1 MNVRELDAEQQR
13 RTAFRA
19 LLAAPFV
26 GADDDDFALVRRHE
40 PELARTATDVFGYR
54 LLVGGTAARLVGAPT
69 ERSARRPLRVPP
81 TSVSGRKRP
90 RDEWPCLSDRG
101 AVLLLCI
108 LAALERGGAQ
118 TALAEL
124 ARDTAA
130 AAADCDPPLRI
141 DFEARAERLAFA
153 DALELLVAWGVLEHT
168 AGSKASYRSLEA
180 GDDEALLTV
189 DRRRLAALLR
199 DPAQALA
206 ADTARS
212 IDTLSEGYAPTIEG
226 ARRSLAHELARR
238 LMEDPVL
245 LLDELDDGA
254 RTYFLGQRAR
264 IEDAVASATGL
275 DVERRAEG
283 TALVTD
289 DRALTDLPFPTRAT
303 TKQVALLLCDAL
315 RHEAGA
321 TTQATGVV
329 AHERVVALV
338 RRLVTEHRAHWQR
351 DPQDPAVVAALT
363 ADAVA
368 TLVALDL
375 VAADPSGALR
385 LQPLAHRFRDPELS
399 RASEET
405 R

>member
-26 GADDDDFALVRRHE
+26 GAGEEVFPLIRRHE
-40 PELARTATDVFGYR
+40 PELTRMATDVFGYR
-54 LLVGGTAARLVGAPT
+54 LHVGTTAARLVGAPT
-69 ERSARRPLRVPP
+69 RRSARRPLRVPP
-81 TSVSGRKRP
+81 ASESGRKRP

-108 LAALERGGAQ
+108 LAVLERSGAQ

-130 AAADCDPPLRI
+130 AAADCEPPIVI

-153 DALELLVAWGVLEHT
+153 DGLELLVSWGVVEHT
-168 AGSKASYRSLEA
+168 AGSKASYRSLDA
-180 GDDEALLTV
+180 GEDEAFLTV

-199 DPAQALA
+199 DPAQAIA
-206 ADTARS
+206 ADTPEA
-212 IDTLSEGYAPTIEG
+212 IDAFGEGYAPTVEG
-226 ARRSLAHELARR
+226 ARRSVAHELARR
-238 LMEDPVL
+238 LVEDPVL

-289 DRALTDLPFPTRAT
+289 DRALTDLPFPTRSTA
-303 TKQVALLLCDAL
+303 KQAALLLCDAL
-315 RHEAGA
+315 HSEARSA
-321 TTQATGVV
+321 PVANGVV
-329 AHERVVALV
+329 ARERVLALV
-338 RRLVTEHRAHWQR
+338 RGLVAEHRPHWQR
-351 DPQDPAVVAALT
+351 DPKDPEAVAAL
-363 ADAVA
+363 AAGAVA
-368 TLVALDL
+368 TLIALDL

-385 LQPLAHRFRDPELS
+385 LLPLAHRFRDPELR
-399 RASEET
+399 RASQET
-405 R
+405 S

>member
-1 MNVRELDAEQQR
+1 MNIRELDAQQQR

-26 GADDDDFALVRRHE
+26 GADAEEFALVRRHE
-40 PELARTATDVFGYR
+40 PELARMATDVFGYR
-54 LLVGGTAARLVGAPT
+54 LNVGPTAARLVGAPT
-69 ERSARRPLRVPP
+69 ERSASRPLRVPP
-81 TSVSGRKRP
+81 ASVSGRKRP

-130 AAADCDPPLRI
+130 AAAECDPPI
-141 DFEARAERLAFA
+141 GVDFEARAERLAFA

-168 AGSKASYRSLEA
+168 AGSKASYRSLDA
-180 GDDEALLTV
+180 GEDEALLTV

-206 ADTARS
+206 ADTVQGIHAFA
-212 IDTLSEGYAPTIEG
+212 EGYAPTVEG

-238 LMEDPVL
+238 LVEDPAL

-264 IEDAVASATGL
+264 IEDAVANATGL

-303 TKQVALLLCDAL
+303 AKQAALLLCDAL
-315 RHEAGA
+315 HREARVAPAAG
-321 TTQATGVV
+321 GVV
-329 AHERVVALV
+329 GGERVVALV
-338 RRLVTEHRAHWQR
+338 RGLAAEHRAHWQR
-351 DPQDPAVVAALT
+351 DPQDPAVVTALA

-375 VAADPSGALR
+375 VAVDPSGALR
-385 LQPLAHRFRDPELS
+385 LRPLAHRFRDPELR
-399 RASEET
+399 RAPEEMS
-405 R
+405 

>member
-19 LLAAPFV
+19 LFAAPFV
-26 GADDDDFALVRRHE
+26 GDGEDAFALVRRHE
-40 PELARTATDVFGYR
+40 PELARMATDVFGYR
-54 LLVGGTAARLVGAPT
+54 LHVGPTAARLVGAPT
-69 ERSARRPLRVPP
+69 DRSARRPLRVPP
-81 TSVSGRKRP
+81 ASESGRRRP
-90 RDEWPCLSDRG
+90 RDEWPSLSDRG
-101 AVLLLCI
+101 AVLLLCT

-130 AAADCDPPLRI
+130 AAADCDPPIAI
-141 DFEARAERLAFA
+141 DFEARAERFAFA
-153 DALELLVAWGVLEHT
+153 DGIELLVSWGVLEHT

-180 GDDEALLTV
+180 GDDEAFLTV

-206 ADTARS
+206 ADSPAA
-212 IDTLSEGYAPTIEG
+212 IDTFGEGYAPTVEG
-226 ARRSLAHELARR
+226 ARRSVAHELARR
-238 LMEDPVL
+238 LVEDPVL

-264 IEDAVASATGL
+264 IEDGVASATGI

-289 DRALTDLPFPTRAT
+289 DRMLTDLPFPTRST
-303 TKQVALLLCDAL
+303 VKQAALLLCDAL
-315 RHEAGA
+315 HTEARSAPEG
-321 TTQATGVV
+321 GLV
-329 AHERVVALV
+329 ARERVLVLV
-338 RRLVTEHRAHWQR
+338 RRLAAEHHPHWQR
-351 DPQDPAVVAALT
+351 DPKDPAVVSALA

-368 TLVALDL
+368 TLAALDL
-375 VAADPSGALR
+375 VALDPSGALR
-385 LQPLAHRFRDPELS
+385 LLPLAHRFRDPELRRS
-399 RASEET
+399 SVQMS
-405 R
+405 

>member
-1 MNVRELDAEQQR
+1 MNVREHDAEQQR
-13 RTAFRA
+13 QTAFRA

-26 GADDDDFALVRRHE
+26 DAGNEVFALVRRHE
-40 PELARTATDVFGYR
+40 PELTRMATDVFGYR
-54 LLVGGTAARLVGAPT
+54 LYVGPSAARLVGVPT

-81 TSVSGRKRP
+81 ASESGRKRP

-101 AVLLLCI
+101 AVLLFCV

-130 AAADCDPPLRI
+130 SAADCDPAIRV
-141 DFEARAERLAFA
+141 DFEERAERLAFA
-153 DALELLVAWGVLEHT
+153 DALEVLVSWGVLEHT
-168 AGSKASYRSLEA
+168 AGSKASYRSLDA
-180 GDDEALLTV
+180 GADEALLTV

-199 DPAQALA
+199 DPSQALE
-206 ADTARS
+206 ADATQA
-212 IDTLSEGYAPTIEG
+212 IDKLSEGYAPTVEG
-226 ARRSLAHELARR
+226 ARRALAHELARR
-238 LMEDPVL
+238 LVEDPVL
-245 LLDELDDGA
+245 LLEELDEGA

-264 IEDAVASATGL
+264 IEDAVARATGL

-303 TKQVALLLCDAL
+303 AKQAALLLCDAL
-315 RHEAGA
+315 LREAPAAPGA
-321 TTQATGVV
+321 QGQV

-338 RRLVTEHRAHWQR
+338 RGLAAEHRAHWQR
-351 DPQDPAVVAALT
+351 DPQDPAVVAALA

-375 VAADPSGALR
+375 VVADPSGAVRLR
-385 LQPLAHRFRDPELS
+385 PLAQRFRDPELR
-399 RASEET
+399 RASEST
-405 R
+405 P

>member
-13 RTAFRA
+13 RIAFRA

-26 GADDDDFALVRRHE
+26 GTGEEAFPMIRRHE
-40 PELARTATDVFGYR
+40 PELARIATDVFGYR
-54 LLVGGTAARLVGAPT
+54 LHVGPTAARLVGAPT
-69 ERSARRPLRVPP
+69 HRSARRPLRVPP
-81 TSVSGRKRP
+81 ASESGRKRP
-90 RDEWPCLSDRG
+90 RDEWPRLSDRG

-130 AAADCDPPLRI
+130 AAADCDPPIAI

-153 DALELLVAWGVLEHT
+153 DGLELLVSWGVVEHT
-168 AGSKASYRSLEA
+168 AGSKASYRSLDASE
-180 GDDEALLTV
+180 DEAFLTV
-189 DRRRLAALLR
+189 DRRRLVALLR

-206 ADTARS
+206 ADGPTG
-212 IDTLSEGYAPTIEG
+212 IDTLGEGYAPTVEG
-226 ARRSLAHELARR
+226 ARRSVAHELARR
-238 LMEDPVL
+238 LVEDPVL

-289 DRALTDLPFPTRAT
+289 DRALTDLPFPTRSTA
-303 TKQVALLLCDAL
+303 KQVALLLCDAL
-315 RHEAGA
+315 HGEARSA
-321 TTQATGVV
+321 PAANGVV
-329 AHERVVALV
+329 ARERVLALV
-338 RRLVTEHRAHWQR
+338 RGLVAEHRPHWQR
-351 DPQDPAVVAALT
+351 DPKDPVAVAALA

-375 VAADPSGALR
+375 VAADSCGALR
-385 LQPLAHRFRDPELS
+385 LMALAHRFRDPAVQ
-399 RASEET
+399 RASEDT
-405 R
+405 S

>member
-26 GADDDDFALVRRHE
+26 GADDPSFALVRRHE
-40 PELARTATDVFGYR
+40 PELAHRATDVFGYR
-54 LLVGGTAARLVGAPT
+54 LHVGTTAARLVGAPT

-81 TSVSGRKRP
+81 AAASGRRRP
-90 RDEWPCLSDRG
+90 RDEWPALSDRG
-101 AVLLLCI
+101 VVLLLCT

-130 AAADCDPPLRI
+130 AAADCVPPI
-141 DFEARAERLAFA
+141 GVDFLARAERLAFA
-153 DALELLVAWGVLEHT
+153 DALELLVGWGVLEHT
-168 AGSKASYRSLEA
+168 AGSKASYRTLDA
-180 GDDEALLTV
+180 GEDEALLTV

-206 ADTARS
+206 ADS
-212 IDTLSEGYAPTIEG
+212 PGGIDALDEGYAPTVEG

-238 LMEDPVL
+238 LVEDPVL
-245 LLDELDDGA
+245 PLDELGEAD

-275 DVERRAEG
+275 AVERRAEG

-289 DRALTDLPFPTRAT
+289 DRALTDVPFPTRASA
-303 TKQVALLLCDAL
+303 KQAALLLCDAL
-315 RHEAGA
+315 REA
-321 TTQATGVV
+321 TRTGPIPR
-329 AHERVVALV
+329 EQVVALV
-338 RRLVTEHRAHWQR
+338 RGLAAEHRAHWQR
-351 DPQDPAVVAALT
+351 DPEDPAVVAALA

-375 VAADPSGALR
+375 VAAEPSGALR
-385 LQPLAHRFRDPELS
+385 VRPLAHRFRDPELR
-399 RASEET
+399 RASEEPS
-405 R
+405 

>member
-1 MNVRELDAEQQR
+1 
-13 RTAFRA
+13 
-19 LLAAPFV
+19 
-26 GADDDDFALVRRHE
+26 
-40 PELARTATDVFGYR
+40 
-54 LLVGGTAARLVGAPT
+54 
-69 ERSARRPLRVPP
+69 
-81 TSVSGRKRP
+81 
-90 RDEWPCLSDRG
+90 
-101 AVLLLCI
+101 VLLLCI
-108 LAALERGGAQ
+108 LAALERAGAQ

-180 GDDEALLTV
+180 GEDEALLTV

-199 DPAQALA
+199 DPAQALG

-226 ARRSLAHELARR
+226 GRHALAHELARR
-238 LMEDPVL
+238 LVEDPVL

-264 IEDAVASATGL
+264 IEDAVALATGL

-283 TALVTD
+283 TALVTE
-289 DRALTDLPFPTRAT
+289 DRALTDMPFPTRAT
-303 TKQVALLLCDAL
+303 AKQVALLLCDAL

-321 TTQATGVV
+321 TPQASGVV
-329 AHERVVALV
+329 AYERVVALV
-338 RRLVTEHRAHWQR
+338 RGLVATHRAHWQR
-351 DPQDPAVVAALT
+351 DPQDPGVVAALA

-385 LQPLAHRFRDPELS
+385 LQPLAHRFRDPELR
-399 RASEET
+399 RASEEA

>member
-13 RTAFRA
+13 AAAFRA

-26 GADDDDFALVRRHE
+26 GADDDAFALVRRHE
-40 PELARTATDVFGYR
+40 PELMRRATDVFGYR
-54 LLVGGTAARLVGAPT
+54 LHVGTTAARLVGAPT
-69 ERSARRPLRVPP
+69 SRSARRPLRVPP
-81 TSVSGRKRP
+81 ASESGRKRP

-101 AVLLLCI
+101 AVLLLCV

-130 AAADCDPPLRI
+130 AAADCDPPIAI
-141 DFEARAERLAFA
+141 DFEARSERLAFA

-180 GDDEALLTV
+180 GEDEALLTV
-189 DRRRLAALLR
+189 DRRRLAVLLC
-199 DPAQALA
+199 DPAQALT
-206 ADTARS
+206 ADTPRA
-212 IDTLSEGYAPTIEG
+212 IDALSEGYAPTVEG

-238 LMEDPVL
+238 LVEDPVL
-245 LLDELDDGA
+245 LLDELDDAA

-264 IEDAVASATGL
+264 IEDAVGSATGL

-289 DRALTDLPFPTRAT
+289 DRALTDVPFPTRAT
-303 TKQVALLLCDAL
+303 TKQAALLLCDAL
-315 RHEAGA
+315 QGEARAGA
-321 TTQATGVV
+321 EAPGTV
-329 AHERVVALV
+329 AHERVIALV
-338 RRLVTEHRAHWQR
+338 RGLVADHRAHWQR
-351 DPQDPAVVAALT
+351 DPQDPAVVAALA

-375 VAADPSGALR
+375 VATDPSGAVR
-385 LQPLAHRFRDPELS
+385 LQPLAHRFRDPELR
-399 RASEET
+399 RAAEAP
-405 R
+405 